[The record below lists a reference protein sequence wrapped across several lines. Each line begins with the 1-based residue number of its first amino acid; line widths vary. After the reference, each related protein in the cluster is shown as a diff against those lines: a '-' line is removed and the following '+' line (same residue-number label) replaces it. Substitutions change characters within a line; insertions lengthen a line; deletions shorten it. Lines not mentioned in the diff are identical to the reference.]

1 MRWLVLETMNAAESR
16 SDDISEAMGYP
27 HPSTDTERATL
38 PIEHPTNG
46 KGAVPIAASVWSWG
60 AEESIDM
67 ASLPGG
73 SPKSLSHRLTNGTS
87 SEQRISLEDCF
98 VVRPR
103 FVRCWLVVSDGC
115 R

>member
-16 SDDISEAMGYP
+16 SDDLSEAMGYP

-46 KGAVPIAASVWSWG
+46 KGAVPIAASVWSWV

-67 ASLPGG
+67 ASL
-73 SPKSLSHRLTNGTS
+73 LTST
-87 SEQRISLEDCF
+87 EQAALYDLAEMDSAGWFPEIPLPPVE
-98 VVRPR
+98 
-103 FVRCWLVVSDGC
+103 
-115 R
+115 

>member
-46 KGAVPIAASVWSWG
+46 KGAVPIAASVWSWV

-67 ASLPGG
+67 ASL
-73 SPKSLSHRLTNGTS
+73 LTST
-87 SEQRISLEDCF
+87 EQAALYDLAEMDSAGWFPVNPLPSGE
-98 VVRPR
+98 
-103 FVRCWLVVSDGC
+103 
-115 R
+115 